1 MDKKNISKGGEPL
14 CYTVTV
20 FRSMNHYILTCYC
33 QRWQSSLASA
43 VGNVKGN
50 YVKGKIQSKI
60 WNSFH
65 DENITKCQNKKKI
78 ITKQKFL
85 LLKKIFFLVRIFSP
99 RGIFQGPIQG
109 GGTLIEWSN
118 FAFQGG

>member
-1 MDKKNISKGGEPL
+1 
-14 CYTVTV
+14 
-20 FRSMNHYILTCYC
+20 MNHYILTCYC

-109 GGTLIEWSN
+109 GVLSLSGQILL
-118 FAFQGG
+118 FRGGKARNLSFRGVW